1 VTGELVIDPVKAEQD
16 RYEKARLALERARG

>member
-1 VTGELVIDPVKAEQD
+1 VIDPVKAEQG